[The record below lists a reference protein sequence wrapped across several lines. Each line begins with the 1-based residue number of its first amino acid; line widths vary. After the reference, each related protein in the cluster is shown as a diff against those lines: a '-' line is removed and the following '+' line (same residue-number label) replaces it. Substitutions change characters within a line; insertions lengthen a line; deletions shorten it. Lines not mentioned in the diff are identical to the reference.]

1 MFLTIYL
8 KSLDQK
14 TPLHTSC
21 IMQPEGVMHIAAV
34 SMPFMKGISLI
45 SVTLDENQNGNFQVE
60 RNIILSKQVRVRF
73 LRYE

>member
-1 MFLTIYL
+1 
-8 KSLDQK
+8 
-14 TPLHTSC
+14 
-21 IMQPEGVMHIAAV
+21 MQPEGVMHIAAV

-73 LRYE
+73 LRYEKKTIYSSLRR